1 MKYTS
6 TRSADVVATFE
17 EVICSGY
24 APDGGLFVPTE
35 IPTVSKEDLHFF
47 ATLGYV
53 DLAYQIFRRFIGVE
67 EIPDEK
73 LRDISE
79 AAFFGFEDPAH
90 AVPIVKIGP
99 IFVSELFHGP
109 TFCFKDLG

>member
-1 MKYTS
+1 
-6 TRSADVVATFE
+6 
-17 EVICSGY
+17 
-24 APDGGLFVPTE
+24 
-35 IPTVSKEDLHFF
+35 
-47 ATLGYV
+47 
-53 DLAYQIFRRFIGVE
+53 VE